1 MVNALNGKVMR
12 RSLYQTIVKCE
23 SVRGLESAEV
33 VRIAQ
38 GAKNKRKKEKR
49 NGCRNMMVHLI
60 EPPVL
65 SERS

>member
-38 GAKNKRKKEKR
+38 GAKTRGKKGREWSQ
-49 NGCRNMMVHLI
+49 VHDGALN
-60 EPPVL
+60 
-65 SERS
+65 

>member
-23 SVRGLESAEV
+23 SVSGLESAEA

-38 GAKNKRKKEKR
+38 GAETRGKERK
-49 NGCRNMMVHLI
+49 GMVA
-60 EPPVL
+60 
-65 SERS
+65 STWWCT